1 MIAPQI
7 ERKKSPVLKS
17 TENNRH
23 KFTSIMLYYCLTRKK
38 LISHAESI
46 LRHQT
51 KLPPTKAIMCLL
63 LHQFNA
69 LIKSQWHKPINR
81 LGVQLKKKYTSHL
94 CVFIY
99 SRCKDA
105 VRLLLSNDFMMGV
118 RHIFIYWNFSHN
130 GCAITQQ
137 LLERAFERHVSIWMY
152 NFLHNS
158 LPFTLFRSLSR
169 FVISFSRHAWTCS
182 WINATQTVTFQHAF
196 NALKFIRKIE
206 QSILPEIDYVC
217 AFLWSQSQALHAVIK
232 KSMNAR
238 LQKHTTIF
246 PLTRTYTKWTRHVS
260 SLNFHITR

>member
-81 LGVQLKKKYTSHL
+81 LGVQLKKNIHRIYVCLYIHVVKMLFDCSCRTIL
-94 CVFIY
+94 WWVFAIF
-99 SRCKDA
+99 SFIEIFRTMA
-105 VRLLLSNDFMMGV
+105 VP
-118 RHIFIYWNFSHN
+118 SHN
-130 GCAITQQ
+130 SYLSEHLNVTSQ
-137 LLERAFERHVSIWMY
+137 FE
-152 NFLHNS
+152 
-158 LPFTLFRSLSR
+158 
-169 FVISFSRHAWTCS
+169 C
-182 WINATQTVTFQHAF
+182 
-196 NALKFIRKIE
+196 
-206 QSILPEIDYVC
+206 
-217 AFLWSQSQALHAVIK
+217 
-232 KSMNAR
+232 
-238 LQKHTTIF
+238 TIF
-246 PLTRTYTKWTRHVS
+246 SIILFLSLFFALSPDLSFHFLDTREHARE
-260 SLNFHITR
+260 